1 MNMPRSHRVAQ
12 FPAPAGSAEPAAQV
26 VVLVP
31 ERAGQMAAEG
41 AEVLADERGLPLPSL
56 GVDGE
61 QEVEVVLI
69 DVQSIGIKGIPCR
82 DLADRADGCLGVA
95 GEPFDDP
102 LQDTAVLAEAR
113 PQEPAGVIL
122 SEPVDE
128 VDARQ
133 FGGAPPTADIEPVGE
148 VVTHVVAA
156 KWQHGKGVTAQLP
169 DAPVGWRRP
178 LRWCYRAAG
187 KPARP
192 RA

>member
-1 MNMPRSHRVAQ
+1 MNMPRSHGVAHY
-12 FPAPAGSAEPAAQV
+12 PAPAGSAEPTEQV

-31 ERAGQMAAEG
+31 ESAGQVAAEG

-69 DVQSIGIKGIPCR
+69 DVQSIGIEGITRR

-95 GEPFDDP
+95 GESFDDP
-102 LQDTAVLAEAR
+102 LEDSAVLAEAR
-113 PQEPAGVIL
+113 PQEPAGLIL
-122 SEPVDE
+122 AEPVDK

-133 FGGAPPTADIEPVGE
+133 FGGVRRTDDIEPVGE

-169 DAPVGWRRP
+169 DVSVGCRGP
-178 LRWCYRAAG
+178 F
-187 KPARP
+187 
-192 RA
+192 